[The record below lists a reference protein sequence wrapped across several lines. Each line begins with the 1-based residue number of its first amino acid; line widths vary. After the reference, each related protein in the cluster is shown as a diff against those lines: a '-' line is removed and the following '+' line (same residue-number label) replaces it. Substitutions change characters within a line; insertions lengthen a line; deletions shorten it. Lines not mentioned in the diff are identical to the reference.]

1 MSSLCYLLSKAVK
14 PRGKPTRRQ
23 PFSWFK
29 LNRAL
34 HRDIGYFCIG
44 LTLVFG
50 LSGIAVNHIDD
61 WNPNYRVDIE
71 RIAIPK
77 APVLSQ
83 DDAAFDTYLSQQL
96 PADLVLKTTFWES
109 PNRYKLFFRN
119 NVTATALISEQQLII
134 ERVEVRPIFRQ
145 VNFLHLNEAKRWWV
159 WVSDIY
165 AGLLMYL
172 ALSALFMVKG
182 KKGVWGRRSL
192 FVIAGF
198 AVPIG
203 FVIGYGG

>member
-1 MSSLCYLLSKAVK
+1 MSK
-14 PRGKPTRRQ
+14 GKLATAWRN
-23 PFSWFK
+23 FSAFK

-61 WNPNYRVDIE
+61 WNPNYRVSVE
-71 RIAIPK
+71 RIAIPS
-77 APVLSQ
+77 AQTLSH
-83 DDAAFDTYLSQQL
+83 DDNAFDAYILQQL
-96 PADLVLKTTFWES
+96 PKDLTLKTTFWES

-119 NVTATALISEQQLII
+119 NITATALISEQQLVV
-134 ERVEVRPIFRQ
+134 ERVEVRPLFRA

-159 WVSDIY
+159 WISDIY
-165 AGLLMYL
+165 AGMLMFL
-172 ALSALFMVKG
+172 SLSALFMVKG
-182 KKGVWGRRSL
+182 KKGVWSRRGL
-192 FVIAGF
+192 LVVAGF

-203 FVIGYGG
+203 FVMVYG

>member
-1 MSSLCYLLSKAVK
+1 MSK
-14 PRGKPTRRQ
+14 GKSTSIRRT

-61 WNPNYRVDIE
+61 WNPNYSVSVE

-77 APVLSQ
+77 AEALSN
-83 DDAAFDTYLSQQL
+83 DDAAFDAYINSVL
-96 PADLVLKTTFWES
+96 PEGLVLKTTFWES
-109 PNRYKLFFRN
+109 PNRYKLFFRHN
-119 NVTATALISEQQLII
+119 ITATALIAEKQLVI
-134 ERVEVRPIFRQ
+134 ERVEVRQVFRQ

-165 AGLLMYL
+165 AGMLMFL

-182 KKGVWGRRSL
+182 KKGVWSRRGL
-192 FVIAGF
+192 LVVAGF

-203 FVIGYGG
+203 FIVAYS

>member
-1 MSSLCYLLSKAVK
+1 MRQTYSSK
-14 PRGKPTRRQ
+14 RG
-23 PFSWFK
+23 FSWFK

-61 WNPNYRVDIE
+61 WNPNYRVDVQ
-71 RIAIPK
+71 RISIPE
-77 APVLSQ
+77 AQQFSH
-83 DDAAFDTYLSQQL
+83 DDQAFTTYLISKL
-96 PADLVLKTTFWES
+96 PENLALKTTFWES
-109 PNRYKLFFRN
+109 PNRYKLFFRHN
-119 NVTATALISEQQLII
+119 ITGTALIHEQQLLL

-159 WVSDIY
+159 WVSDLY
-165 AGLLMYL
+165 AGMLIFL
-172 ALSALFMVKG
+172 ACSALFMVKG
-182 KKGVWGRRSL
+182 KKGVWSRRGVL
-192 FVIAGF
+192 VLIGF

-203 FVIGYGG
+203 FVLVYG